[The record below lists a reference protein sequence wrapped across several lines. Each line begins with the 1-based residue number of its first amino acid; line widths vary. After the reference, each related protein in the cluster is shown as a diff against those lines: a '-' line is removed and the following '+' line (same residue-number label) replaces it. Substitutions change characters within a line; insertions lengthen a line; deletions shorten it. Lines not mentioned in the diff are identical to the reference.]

1 MARLVKQ
8 SLGQEVTRMLKR
20 MIIDGELE
28 PGQRL
33 VEDRLAAEL
42 GISRTPLRE
51 ALHRLEQEGLLQK
64 RSAGGY
70 VLRPFDA
77 EEVEEA
83 VQVRALLEAR
93 VAALAARRAAPE
105 QVEALRANLTAFR
118 EAAARDDVVRLAE
131 LNTEFHLLLR
141 AAGGSMLL
149 ARLLDEI
156 EGVVER
162 IIRALVPLR
171 EAGEWSDEDHARIVN
186 AVVAGDA
193 EGAAEAMRIHVLH
206 GGDAVLDT
214 LRQPDGEPDGAKDA
228 GAGRESDTA
237 ATPAAASAGRP
248 SGKAASRK
256 P

>member
-1 MARLVKQ
+1 MAKLVKQ

-93 VAALAARRAAPE
+93 VAALAARRAGPD
-105 QVEALRANLTAFR
+105 QVEALRANLTGFR
-118 EAAARDDVVRLAE
+118 EAAARGDVVRLAE

-141 AAGGSMLL
+141 AAGGSLLL

-171 EAGEWSDEDHARIVN
+171 EAGEWSDEDHARIVA

-193 EGAAEAMRIHVLH
+193 EGAAEAMRVHVLH
-206 GGDAVLDT
+206 GGEAVLDT
-214 LRQPDGEPDGAKDA
+214 LRQPAVGPDDA
-228 GAGRESDTA
+228 GDSADAPDA
-237 ATPAAASAGRP
+237 APARHP
-248 SGKAASRK
+248 SGKAASTK

>member
-93 VAALAARRAAPE
+93 VAALAARRAGPD
-105 QVEALRANLTAFR
+105 QVQALRANLAAFR
-118 EAAARDDVVRLAE
+118 AAAAGGDLARLAE

-171 EAGEWSDEDHARIVN
+171 EAGEWSDHDHARIV
-186 AVVAGDA
+186 AAIEAGDA
-193 EGAAEAMRIHVLH
+193 DGAAEAMRAHVLH
-206 GGDAVLDT
+206 GGEAVLDT
-214 LRQPDGEPDGAKDA
+214 LRQPDGGADAAPDAAPDA
-228 GAGRESDTA
+228 GPVRPPAGKTA
-237 ATPAAASAGRP
+237 S
-248 SGKAASRK
+248 KK
-256 P
+256 Q

>member
-83 VQVRALLEAR
+83 VQVRALLESR
-93 VAALAARRAAPE
+93 VAALAARRATPD
-105 QVEALRANLTAFR
+105 QMEALRANLAAFR
-118 EAAARDDVVRLAE
+118 LAAATGDVARLAE
-131 LNTEFHLLLR
+131 LNTAFHLLLR
-141 AAGGSMLL
+141 AAGGSLLL

-162 IIRALVPLR
+162 IIRALVPLH
-171 EAGEWSDEDHARIVN
+171 EAGEWSDHDHARIVA

-193 EGAAEAMRIHVLH
+193 DAAAEAMRAHVLH
-206 GGDAVLDT
+206 GGEAVLDT
-214 LRQPDGEPDGAKDA
+214 LRQPDGGPDGVKDGRPDGAAD
-228 GAGRESDTA
+228 
-237 ATPAAASAGRP
+237 ATPGNAPARRP
-248 SGKAASRK
+248 SGKAASKRS
-256 P
+256 